1 MDLVNPS
8 KGLGQ
13 GGRPPRRAGA
23 LAMLS
28 AAVGIGLGSIAAS
41 LSPGMVAWLGTALGA
56 ELLYDSSALAQQI
69 PDASAQEGQSEAPA
83 PPMRTMAAGGLTR
96 VKAGDQEISVFRRA
110 PAGEGTWPGL
120 VVLHD
125 GWGLT
130 RPFQDALG
138 RLADQGF
145 IVLALDMNRGK
156 VARDA
161 DKGREMSILVDQAA
175 AADQAMALVHHLKYL
190 NEVGDHRVGILGF
203 GVGASVALRAAMRSD
218 ETSAVALFYPTAD
231 ADPSSLRRIACP
243 MLAVFGRKDTVVTP
257 ARAEAMRAA
266 LQEAGRTAEI
276 KIYDGAGHG
285 FMNSEA
291 PGHDAGMAQD
301 AWSLAASFLRG
312 IL

>member
-1 MDLVNPS
+1 MDLVNPL
-8 KGLGQ
+8 KGLGTK
-13 GGRPPRRAGA
+13 GRRPRRAGA

-56 ELLYDSSALAQQI
+56 EILYDSSALAQQTS
-69 PDASAQEGQSEAPA
+69 DASAQEGQPEPPA
-83 PPMRTMAAGGLTR
+83 PGMRTMSAGNLTR
-96 VKAGDQEISVFRRA
+96 FKAGEQEVSVYRRA

-130 RPFQDALG
+130 PRFQNELG

-145 IVLALDMNRGK
+145 VVLALDMNRGK

-161 DKGREMSILVDQAA
+161 DKGREMGVLVDQAGSA
-175 AADQAMALVHHLKYL
+175 EQAMALVHHLKYQP
-190 NEVGDHRVGILGF
+190 EVGDHRVGILGF
-203 GVGASVALRAAMRSD
+203 GVGAAVALRAAMRSD
-218 ETSAVALFYPTAD
+218 ETSAVAVFYPVAD
-231 ADPSSLRRIACP
+231 ADPSALRRIACP
-243 MLAVFGRKDTVVTP
+243 VLAVFGGQDTVVTP

-266 LQEAGRTAEI
+266 LREAGRTAEL
-276 KIYDGAGHG
+276 KIYDGASHG
-285 FMNSEA
+285 FMNPETS
-291 PGHDAGMAQD
+291 GHDAGTAQD
-301 AWSLAASFLRG
+301 AWSLAASFFRG